1 MRRSRRP
8 DPWRGLPAPPGL
20 LRLLCLGLLLGGPQA
35 ATAQPLFDGSA
46 ADVWVLGADGQ
57 PVGHGTGRPSHTTA
71 AIRAHG
77 FPTYARGHFG
87 HGLGTG
93 PGSEEWPFIAADSTE
108 VITPG
113 MVLAFECPWY
123 ITGLG
128 GFIIEDQVEITSDG
142 PVSMNTL
149 SRDLISV
156 G

>member
-71 AIRAHG
+71 AIRPRSFSPERAATRSTKTSGAVRRSSAALLSISRVHLAHG
-77 FPTYARGHFG
+77 ATSNPGCKNFRNTKCFRPHPQSGHTAR
-87 HGLGTG
+87 
-93 PGSEEWPFIAADSTE
+93 
-108 VITPG
+108 
-113 MVLAFECPWY
+113 
-123 ITGLG
+123 
-128 GFIIEDQVEITSDG
+128 
-142 PVSMNTL
+142 
-149 SRDLISV
+149 
-156 G
+156 